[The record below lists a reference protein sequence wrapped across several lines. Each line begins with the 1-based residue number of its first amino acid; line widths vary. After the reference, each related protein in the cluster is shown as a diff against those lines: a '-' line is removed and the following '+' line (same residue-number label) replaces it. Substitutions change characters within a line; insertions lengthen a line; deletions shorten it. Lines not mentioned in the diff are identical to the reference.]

1 MLNEISVIFL
11 KNVLKHSLFV
21 ILYSFFS
28 VQQSDSV
35 IHICIPEKSIIKGQL
50 FSTKCYLYK
59 KNSFLIKK
67 NFLLKY
73 GQFTMLCQS
82 LLYSKGS

>member
-1 MLNEISVIFL
+1 MLNEISVIFF
-11 KNVLKHSLFV
+11 KNILKHSLFV

-50 FSTKCYLYK
+50 VSTKC
-59 KNSFLIKK
+59 
-67 NFLLKY
+67 
-73 GQFTMLCQS
+73 
-82 LLYSKGS
+82 